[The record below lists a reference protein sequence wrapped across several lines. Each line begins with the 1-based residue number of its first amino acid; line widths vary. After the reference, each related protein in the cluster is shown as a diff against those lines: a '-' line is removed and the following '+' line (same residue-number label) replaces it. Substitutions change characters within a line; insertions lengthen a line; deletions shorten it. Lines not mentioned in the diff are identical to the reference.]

1 VKKEQSSIMNLA
13 ISIYQHLKQRISKKF
28 LLIFSVFGLSA
39 GGIVWACSDYGFDYE
54 YSSFSPEAFVA
65 KEYTPFFYT
74 EYISYYGDY
83 YYSENSTSRYNDV
96 IVNEW
101 YGYFND
107 KLDKKSLEY
116 LLTKATT
123 KGVDSV
129 YNHIKGKI
137 AVLPDGMPPLKT
149 LKLDKKKV
157 NAFFDYLLLAKSTE
171 VFAATDVTYS
181 WEPQPEID
189 APAAL
194 EEQILKQL
202 KRAKDPFIKQ
212 RIWFQ
217 LVRYY
222 YFMERG
228 DPTISTETSKTLNA
242 FNTYKSTFPQNMM
255 YHRALGYVAGWYYKN
270 KNYAMSN
277 YLNSLCY
284 NYSMEAKIPAEWSF
298 RPQEETDWSK
308 TLEMAK
314 TTAEKATL
322 WHLLGIHYDPQRAI
336 QEIVKLDPKSEKLDL
351 LLARIVNKTEYSL
364 DNFYQSAP
372 DSAAKQSLKQNTAL
386 VSNIALKNNTAKP
399 YFWNLAAGYLNF
411 MNQDYTAARSFY
423 NTAKK
428 QLPKDDKLVIA
439 QYKILDW
446 TLYVKE
452 LKNIDAKTE
461 AQMIEPLNW
470 FANLK
475 EGKDTIPSL
484 RFYKALDESISNVA
498 ERYKKQ
504 GDVIKAN
511 VFKSYFDFYTDNNK
525 IEQMK
530 TLLQKQYK
538 TAFEQTMLRYYP
550 FDMHDLYYHQSQV
563 LTYEDKIDEAIVM
576 MNKSQSGGFVMP
588 ANPFNSRINDCH
600 DCDHEAKPAKDLYAI
615 DVLKTMQNI
624 KAEIKQGKNV
634 YKNAYLLANA
644 FYNISFYGNSRTFY
658 QAKVMQVE
666 GNTPFEIPKAFR
678 EMLLSNKIA
687 EKYYLMA
694 ANAAKT
700 KEQKARCTFMASKC
714 ERNESY
720 NRAYNKPKNANS
732 SYWDVNIEP
741 VFFGKY
747 FSVLKSQYEDTQF
760 YEEAIKECGYLK
772 SYDQKY

>member
-1 VKKEQSSIMNLA
+1 M
-13 ISIYQHLKQRISKKF
+13 
-28 LLIFSVFGLSA
+28 
-39 GGIVWACSDYGFDYE
+39 
-54 YSSFSPEAFVA
+54 
-65 KEYTPFFYT
+65 
-74 EYISYYGDY
+74 
-83 YYSENSTSRYNDV
+83 

-101 YGYFND
+101 YGYFNS
-107 KLDKKSLEY
+107 KLDKNSLEY
-116 LLTKATT
+116 LLTTATT
-123 KGVDSV
+123 KGIDSV
-129 YNHIKGKI
+129 HKHIKGKI
-137 AVLPDGMPPLKT
+137 AALPNGMPQLKS
-149 LKLDKKKV
+149 LKLDRKKLD
-157 NAFFDYLLLAKSTE
+157 AFFDYLLLAKSTE
-171 VFAATDVTYS
+171 VFAATDITHS
-181 WEPQPEID
+181 WEPQPQVNT
-189 APAAL
+189 PAAL
-194 EEQILKQL
+194 EEQILKHF
-202 KRAKDPFIKQ
+202 KKTKDPFLKQ
-212 RIWFQ
+212 RLWFQ

-228 DPTISTETSKTLNA
+228 DEAISADASKTLNTFNAYKNA
-242 FNTYKSTFPQNMM
+242 FQQNMI
-255 YHRALGYVAGWYYKN
+255 YHRTLGYVAGWYYKN

-298 RPQEETDWSK
+298 RPQEEADWIR
-308 TLEMAK
+308 TLQMAK

-336 QEIVKLDPKSEKLDL
+336 QEIVQLDAKSEKLDL
-351 LLARIVNKTEYSL
+351 LLARIVNKTEYGL

-386 VSNIALKNNTAKP
+386 VSSIALKNNTAKP

-423 NTAKK
+423 NTARK
-428 QLPKDDKLVIA
+428 QLPKDDKLVMA

-452 LKNIDAKTE
+452 LKKIDAKTE

-475 EGKDTIPSL
+475 EGKDTINSL
-484 RFYKALDESISNVA
+484 RFYKALDQSISNLA
-498 ERYKKQ
+498 ELYKKQ

-511 VFKSYFDFYTDNNK
+511 AFKSYFQFYADNNK

-530 TLLQKQYK
+530 ALLQKQDK
-538 TAFEQTMLRYYP
+538 STFEQTMLRYYP
-550 FDMHDLYYHQSQV
+550 FNMHDLSYHQSQV
-563 LTYEDKIDEAIVM
+563 LTYQDKIDEAIVM
-576 MNKSQSGGFVMP
+576 MNKSESGGFIMP
-588 ANPFNSRINDCH
+588 ANPFNIRINDCH
-600 DCDHEAKPAKDLYAI
+600 DCDHENKQAKDMYAI
-615 DVLKTMQNI
+615 DVLKTIQNI

-644 FYNISFYGNSRTFY
+644 FYNVSFYGNSRTFY
-658 QAKVMQVE
+658 QGKVMQVE
-666 GNTPFEIPKAFR
+666 GNTPFEIPGTFR
-678 EMLLSNKIA
+678 TMLLSNKIA
-687 EKYYLMA
+687 EKYYLVA

-720 NRAYNKPKNANS
+720 NRAYNKPENANEN
-732 SYWDVNIEP
+732 YWNVDIEP

-747 FSVLKSQYEDTQF
+747 FSILKSQYGDTQF
-760 YEEAIKECGYLK
+760 YEEAIKECGYFR
-772 SYDQKY
+772 SYDDKY